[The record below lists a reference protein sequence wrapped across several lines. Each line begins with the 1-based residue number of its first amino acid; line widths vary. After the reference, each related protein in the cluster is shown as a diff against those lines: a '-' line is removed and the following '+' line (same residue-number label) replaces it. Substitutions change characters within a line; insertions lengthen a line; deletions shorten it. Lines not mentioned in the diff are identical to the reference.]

1 MQIYLKWLDQ
11 LLQQRVGSIV
21 LSDYEKG
28 MITEQLAQTIIK
40 KGKEYDVPVLIDP
53 KDAIGQNIEVHMEL
67 PPI

>member
-1 MQIYLKWLDQ
+1 
-11 LLQQRVGSIV
+11 
-21 LSDYEKG
+21 
-28 MITEQLAQTIIK
+28 MITEQLTQTIIK

>member
-1 MQIYLKWLDQ
+1 MRIYFKMA
-11 LLQQRVGSIV
+11 GSIASAKSRQYCFV
-21 LSDYEKG
+21 RLWKRYDYR
-28 MITEQLAQTIIK
+28 TVDANHHK

>member
-1 MQIYLKWLDQ
+1 MKRHDY
-11 LLQQRVGSIV
+11 RTVG
-21 LSDYEKG
+21 
-28 MITEQLAQTIIK
+28 ANHHK